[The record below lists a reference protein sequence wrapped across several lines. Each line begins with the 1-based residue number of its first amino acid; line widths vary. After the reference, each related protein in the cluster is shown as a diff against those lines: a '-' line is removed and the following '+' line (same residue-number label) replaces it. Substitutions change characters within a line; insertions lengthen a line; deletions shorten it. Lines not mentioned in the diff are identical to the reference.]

1 MNNGVPNEAVRCF
14 RRLIESFAERAR
26 AANPG
31 LKTPIAH
38 VQPRNLGE
46 VVPRDVDMVV
56 SSGGPGSP
64 HDGYDQPWADAYR
77 AFIDSVVERNLREP
91 TASPSVFAVCHSFE
105 ICVLHFGIAKMQARP
120 DTKFGLMPAYIT
132 PEGMRSELFE
142 RFGDRLFAFEH
153 RGWEAVDLQAA
164 KLRKLGGSLLATE
177 SRPGRSDKGKA
188 LLAFEFAPGIV
199 GTQFHPEGDKPGV
212 IAWITRPEMAQAF
225 KRAYGEALYERMMK
239 SLQDSARLA
248 QTFALLVPGWLTR
261 RFNRLAEVRGLKPI
275 PLPEESMD
283 AFEAINERASTA

>member
-31 LKTPIAH
+31 LQTPIAH

-46 VVPRDVDMVV
+46 KVPREVDLVV

-64 HDGYDQPWADAYR
+64 RDGYDQPWADAYR
-77 AFIDSVVERNLREP
+77 AFLDSVVDRNLAAPSR
-91 TASPSVFAVCHSFE
+91 APSVFAVCHSFE
-105 ICVLHFGIAKMQARP
+105 ISVLHFGIAKMRARP
-120 DTKFGLMPAYIT
+120 STKFGLMPAYIT
-132 PEGMRSELFE
+132 AEGMKSELFE

-153 RGWEAVDLQAA
+153 RGWEAVDLDAA
-164 KLRKLGGSLLATE
+164 KLKKLGGALLATE
-177 SRPGRSDKGKA
+177 SRPGRTDKGDG
-188 LLAFEFAPGIV
+188 LLAFRFAPGIV

-225 KRAYGEALYERMMK
+225 KKVYGEPLYERMMK
-239 SLQDSARLA
+239 SLQDSDRLA
-248 QTFALLVPGWLTR
+248 RTFALLVPGWLTR
-261 RFNRLAEVRGLKPI
+261 RFNRIAEERGLHPI
-275 PLPEESMD
+275 PMPEESME
-283 AFEAINERASTA
+283 AFEALNERASTA